1 MKKKKRDEKGKAPE
15 FPFLSQETKKKKMAS
30 IKFLSFSPPGEP
42 SSSVEVDFH
51 LETIQQTGNS
61 KGRER
66 KGKKKALGEFKK
78 GGDKT
83 LVEVRGMGRKEREKR
98 QTSMGS
104 LRERTNIF

>member
-1 MKKKKRDEKGKAPE
+1 MRRWRAQSSATEFNAHTHTHRRRRGMKKKKKDEKGKAPE

-66 KGKKKALGEFKK
+66 KGKKKS
-78 GGDKT
+78 T
-83 LVEVRGMGRKEREKR
+83 RGV
-98 QTSMGS
+98 
-104 LRERTNIF
+104 